1 MSPPPRRAS
10 EEQAVLQMQPR
21 IHLGPSAAPSQ
32 IFPELF
38 SSRLLLP
45 RSLKKIGHSVSGHKK
60 LTADKN
66 SIENGLSVSIKLPHL
81 SYGQPKKPMIFGRL
95 RMADYVNT
103 CLQNLQCNPTLSPPS
118 PQNRKES
125 FLLPPTC
132 PNPLNLS
139 NPPLN
144 HPGSED
150 GSPRT
155 RVFSHLPSLGVNA
168 HSPEYLPSPNLFSY
182 TPLFPHRLQDLTLP
196 SPLPHFPDAPSR
208 ELKPPVRKSDLQSL
222 TPKAPPSRGR
232 GPPARLT
239 STGGA
244 AALRP
249 QGGAGSRAPAA
260 ATGRRGLG
268 HGG

>member
-1 MSPPPRRAS
+1 M
-10 EEQAVLQMQPR
+10 QMQPR

-168 HSPEYLPSPNLFSY
+168 HSPEYLPSPNLFSSH
-182 TPLFPHRLQDLTLP
+182 PVIP
-196 SPLPHFPDAPSR
+196 SPPARPDAP
-208 ELKPPVRKSDLQSL
+208 LPL
-222 TPKAPPSRGR
+222 TPFSRRSFPG
-232 GPPARLT
+232 AEAS
-239 STGGA
+239 ST
-244 AALRP
+244 
-249 QGGAGSRAPAA
+249 QE
-260 ATGRRGLG
+260 
-268 HGG
+268 